1 MSPLLTPSPPG
12 SPTPPPA
19 TRQVEVPA
27 PPIWRVRAGAPSDTM
42 WTITSLCWD
51 RPAAPATQSPD
62 RPPAPAD
69 LAPADRRPPIVL
81 VHGLGVAAGLG
92 VPVAGRLAA
101 TGTVLAPDLPGCGR
115 SSKPQPV
122 PGIAELGT
130 AVASWLPAV
139 VTAPAVLVGVSLG
152 CQVVLEAA
160 AQAPDWVSAVVLA
173 SPTVDPGRRTWRG
186 QLWRW
191 QAEQT
196 TQSVRLKRIQLTDY
210 RRAGVGPVLR
220 TFSAAL
226 ADRPEDTIRRVG
238 APVLVCRGTRDP
250 LVSDQWVAELRR
262 QAPDARLRRLP
273 GVVHAMSHDNPAEFA
288 RVVHGFLDELAT
300 TGGGV
305 DGARTRVPG

>member
-1 MSPLLTPSPPG
+1 MSPLLTPSTPG
-12 SPTPPPA
+12 SPAPQPV

-27 PPIWRVRAGAPSDTM
+27 PPSWRVRAGAPSDTM
-42 WTITSLCWD
+42 WTITGLCWD
-51 RPAAPATQSPD
+51 RPAAT
-62 RPPAPAD
+62 
-69 LAPADRRPPIVL
+69 DRRPPIVL
-81 VHGLGVAAGLG
+81 VHGLAVAAGLG

-101 TGTVLAPDLPGCGR
+101 TGTVLAPDLPGCGH
-115 SSKPQPV
+115 SSKPEPV
-122 PGIAELGT
+122 PDVAELGT

-173 SPTVDPGRRTWRG
+173 GPTVDPGRRTWRS

-210 RRAGVGPVLR
+210 RRAGVRRVLR

-226 ADRPEDTIRRVG
+226 ADRPEDRIRRVG

-250 LVSDQWVAELRR
+250 LVSDQWVADLRR

-288 RVVHGFLDELAT
+288 RVIHGFLDELAT